1 MFAWARTCRGT
12 LGHPSRPTY
21 FCRGCAHACHPSQR
35 HKLGSTCA
43 ATRAVQAYNSAAV
56 SGAKWGVLGGAP
68 PMASWHFLGTSGA
81 AQTHMPTTQPAVST
95 PEPLFDLYHSSHRW
109 HSLPRW
115 EVVLVSAPSASAGV
129 AGTVGA
135 VFVSF
140 AGPRP
145 LLRPPARPPTG
156 PATRLLPRHPPSR
169 FLRVQKPGFY
179 AGLAPHR
186 DTYTCTI
193 HAD

>member
-12 LGHPSRPTY
+12 LGHPCRPTY
-21 FCRGCAHACHPSQR
+21 FCRGCAHACRPSQR

-43 ATRAVQAYNSAAV
+43 ATRALQACNSAVV
-56 SGAKWGVLGGAP
+56 SCAKWGVLGGAP

-81 AQTHMPTTQPAVST
+81 AQTHMPQYHITSGQYARAPLWPLPLPA
-95 PEPLFDLYHSSHRW
+95 
-109 HSLPRW
+109 SLPRW
-115 EVVLVSAPSASAGV
+115 EVVLVSAPSASAGA

-145 LLRPPARPPTG
+145 LLRPRTG
-156 PATRLLPRHPPSR
+156 PATPLLPRHPPSR
-169 FLRVQKPGFY
+169 FLPVQNPGFY
-179 AGLAPHR
+179 PGLGPDR
-186 DTYTCTI
+186 DTSTLRGLPI
-193 HAD
+193 RG